1 MKLLHLGDLH
11 FGKRVGNLSLLKD
24 QKDLNEIIYDTIDRE
39 GIDAVL
45 ICGDIY
51 DKGIPAE
58 EAVKVF
64 DDFLVE
70 LAKKKIP
77 VMITAG
83 NHDSAERLSFGDRL
97 IETADI
103 YISPAYDGNVK
114 KVSLKDEYGTVNF
127 YLLPFVKPVDVRHAF
142 GNETIENYT
151 DALRVAIGNMNVDT
165 SERNVILSHQFVTD
179 ICGTQT
185 KTDGSEDEL
194 YVGGT
199 AAVHPSVYE
208 PFDYTALGHIHRP
221 QHVWRDNIRYC
232 GSLMKFSF
240 NEEEQNKKL
249 TIVELGEKGNIKI
262 DRIPIT
268 PPRDFITVKG
278 TFSEMRKNKDGI
290 GKDDFVRVI
299 LTDENDIANAFSIL
313 RETYPC
319 LQELRYDNKRTNNM
333 TIADGGE
340 TAPDLKP
347 IEMAELF
354 YKQRNNSEM
363 SEEQREI
370 VSSLIEE
377 IWGGK

>member
-11 FGKRVGNLSLLKD
+11 FGKKLGNLSFLDD
-24 QKDLNEIIYDTIDRE
+24 QKELNNIIYDTIDSE

-45 ICGDIY
+45 ICGDVY
-51 DKGIPAE
+51 DKGIPTE

-83 NHDSAERLSFGDRL
+83 NHDSVERLSFGDRL

-103 YISPAYDGNVK
+103 YISPVYNGNVK
-114 KVSLKDEYGTVNF
+114 KVTLTDEYGTVNF
-127 YLLPFVKPVDVRHAF
+127 YLMPFVKPVDVRHAF
-142 GNETIENYT
+142 ENEKIENYT
-151 DALRVAIGNMNVDT
+151 DALRVAIEHMNIDT
-165 SERNVILSHQFVTD
+165 NERNVILSHQFVTD
-179 ICGTQT
+179 NSGKQPELAQT
-185 KTDGSEDEL
+185 EDEL

-199 AAVHPSVYE
+199 GEVRSSVYE
-208 PFDYTALGHIHRP
+208 AFDYTALGHIHRP
-221 QHVWRDNIRYC
+221 QHVGSENIRYC

-240 NEEEQNKKL
+240 NEEKQEKKL
-249 TIVELGEKGNIKI
+249 TIVELGEKGNVKPET
-262 DRIPIT
+262 IPIT
-268 PPRDFITVKG
+268 PVCNFITVKG
-278 TFSEMRKNKDGI
+278 PFDEIRKNNDGI
-290 GKDDFVRVI
+290 SPKDIVRVI
-299 LTDENDIANAFSIL
+299 LTDEDDIPSAFSIL
-313 RETYPC
+313 KETYPGI
-319 LQELRYDNKRTNNM
+319 QELRYDNRRTNNM

-340 TAPDLKP
+340 IAPDLKP
-347 IEMAELF
+347 IEMIEIF

-363 SEEQREI
+363 SEEQREY